1 MRKKARALSA
11 CTLKR
16 ELPSTSNS
24 PHLNKRERKGA
35 ATTRALARLKE
46 EGGSSSSDDT
56 LDPIGSEVSD
66 LSESERGDVW
76 QQGVL

>member
-1 MRKKARALSA
+1 MRKKARALSP

-35 ATTRALARLKE
+35 TTTRALARLKE
-46 EGGSSSSDDT
+46 EEEDKKAKLESDDT
-56 LDPIGSEVSD
+56 LDPKLITSDVSD
-66 LSESERGDVW
+66 LSESERGDV
-76 QQGVL
+76 

>member
-1 MRKKARALSA
+1 MRKKARALSP
-11 CTLKR
+11 CPLKR

-35 ATTRALARLKE
+35 ATTRALERLRVKL
-46 EGGSSSSDDT
+46 EGDDT

-66 LSESERGDVW
+66 LSESERGDV
-76 QQGVL
+76 